1 MMRLKISGLAKNV
14 ASHSLPEIDYGGIRT
29 CITPLMT
36 HTSANIAINDA
47 APHHGLLD
55 ILQASTKNPNLN
67 AAFVIGVLYCSGS
80 WKGMKMSIK
89 G

>member
-1 MMRLKISGLAKNV
+1 
-14 ASHSLPEIDYGGIRT
+14 
-29 CITPLMT
+29 MT

-55 ILQASTKNPNLN
+55 ILLASTKNPNLN

-89 G
+89 GLSHTCAKSVTLDMLVLMD